1 MKDNNNKKKAT
12 TSFADQHRRRPC
24 SHSSITCT
32 STKIHSFKSFWN
44 SFFSSFFYTQ
54 KNYKNLQKAPLN
66 RPVATGKRGLNPTP
80 VTSTKQ
86 LSRISPLSMRD
97 TWLCI

>member
-1 MKDNNNKKKAT
+1 MKDKKKKKAT
-12 TSFADQHRRRPC
+12 TSFADQHRRPPPSLVHQRKYI
-24 SHSSITCT
+24 HSSHFGTV
-32 STKIHSFKSFWN
+32 
-44 SFFSSFFYTQ
+44 FFSLFLYT

-66 RPVATGKRGLNPTP
+66 RPVVTGNVGVNPTP

-97 TWLCI
+97 T

>member
-1 MKDNNNKKKAT
+1 MIDKKKAT
-12 TSFADQHRRRPC
+12 TSFADQHRRP
-24 SHSSITCT
+24 SPFTLLHHLYINENTF
-32 STKIHSFKSFWN
+32 IQVILEQFF
-44 SFFSSFFYTQ
+44 FFSFLYT

-66 RPVATGKRGLNPTP
+66 RPVVTGNVGLNPTP

-97 TWLCI
+97 T